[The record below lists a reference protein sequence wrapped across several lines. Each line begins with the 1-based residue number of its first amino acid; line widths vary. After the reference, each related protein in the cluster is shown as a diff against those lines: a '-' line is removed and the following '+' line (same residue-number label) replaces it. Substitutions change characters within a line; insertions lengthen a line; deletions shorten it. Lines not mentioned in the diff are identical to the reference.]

1 MHRRSREDG
10 AIVGRRKGAL
20 ARRTRLLEAAV
31 ARRTGDL
38 RQKAKQLEA
47 AKRGLQAAN
56 QELDALS
63 HSVSHDLRAPLRA
76 IKGFTRIL
84 EEDYGHALDAE
95 GQRLLGVV
103 CQSAERMSQLLDGLL
118 ELSRTSCAELCLGL
132 LDMKAI
138 AQSAFEE
145 IVGGSE
151 RAAKVDFRLGELPAA
166 YGDAALVRHVWANL
180 LSNAVKFSSRR
191 ERPEVVVDTSTEAGP
206 VVYRVRDNGAG
217 FDQAHAGKLF
227 GVFHRLHAEREFEG
241 TGIGLALVKRIVTRH
256 GGRVWGEGAVDQG
269 ATFFFTLAPAP

>member
-1 MHRRSREDG
+1 MHRHGLFR
-10 AIVGRRKGAL
+10 GRQGAL
-20 ARRTRLLEAAV
+20 ARRTRLLEATV
-31 ARRTGDL
+31 AERTAEL
-38 RQKAKQLEA
+38 RQKAQQLEVA
-47 AKRGLQAAN
+47 NRGLLAAN

-103 CQSAERMSQLLDGLL
+103 CQSADRMSHLLDDLL
-118 ELSRTSCAELCLGL
+118 KFSRTSRAELAFDP

-145 IVGGSE
+145 IAGAPDG
-151 RAAKVDFRLGELPAA
+151 AARIDFRLGELPPA
-166 YGDAALVRHVWANL
+166 YGDAALVRHVWMSL
-180 LSNAVKFSSRR
+180 LSNAVKYSSRR
-191 ERPEVVVDTSTEAGP
+191 QRPMVAVEASTEGGLA
-206 VVYRVRDNGAG
+206 VYRVRDNGAG
-217 FDQAHAGKLF
+217 FDMAHSGKLF
-227 GVFHRLHAEREFEG
+227 GVFQRLHGEREFEG

-256 GGRVWGEGAVDQG
+256 GGRVWAEGAVDQG
-269 ATFFFTLAPAP
+269 ATFSFTLAPAP